1 MLSSFDSGDLN
12 GRHGTMNVV
21 EVESDEFGDGVEL
34 VEVVFATFDI
44 GRQSEQEV
52 ASFSEEKYNFRT
64 KIA

>member
-1 MLSSFDSGDLN
+1 VLSSFDSGDLN

-21 EVESDEFGDGVEL
+21 EVESDEFG
-34 VEVVFATFDI
+34 VFATFDI
-44 GRQSEQEV
+44 GRQSEREEV

>member
-1 MLSSFDSGDLN
+1 
-12 GRHGTMNVV
+12 MNVV